1 MERDDFGSLDVAS
14 LVEGGR
20 SLIRSWKEL
29 RPDGV
34 TIEDELLLALG
45 GALVLSVGKD
55 LSDGFIDNLHGVI
68 PKWKKQKADEINTVE
83 VRRDI
88 AQISETSMYAR
99 ASRNAQHCF
108 SEAAAMA
115 DDVKC
120 LTAQHIGG
128 VWAKLTRVTERLRE
142 RAGQKTGEPLGEDS

>member
-1 MERDDFGSLDVAS
+1 MERNDFGSFDMAS
-14 LVEGGR
+14 LVEGSR

-29 RPDGV
+29 GPEGV

-45 GALVLSVGKD
+45 GVLVLSVGKD

-68 PKWKKQKADEINTVE
+68 SKWKKQKADEINTVE
-83 VRRDI
+83 VRREI

-108 SEAAAMA
+108 SEAATMA
-115 DDVKC
+115 DDVRC
-120 LTAQHIGG
+120 LTAQHISG
-128 VWAKLTRVTERLRE
+128 VWARVARVTERLRE
-142 RAGQKTGEPLGEDS
+142 RVGQKTGEPPGGDS